1 MALSHSPSIATSGL
15 IFHIDAANRRSYSG
29 SGVTSYSL
37 VSNTEGTLVNGTGFS
52 SANTGS
58 FLFDGTNDY
67 LDFASYTPNANTVN
81 IWIKFNTLQN
91 GTMVYVG
98 NDSYASGVWSW
109 SFFIYNGAFY
119 FRANPGNF
127 ADFTEVPPL
136 NVWIN
141 YTLVRDNGSG
151 TSLAYKNGT
160 YFGSSSNSTLVN
172 SYPNLRIAKASSV
185 YASFNLSLVQIYNR
199 ALSATEIKQ
208 NFNATRDRYG
218 V

>member
-1 MALSHSPSIATSGL
+1 MAVAYNPSIVTDGL
-15 IFHIDAANRRSYSG
+15 VFQIDAANTKSYPG
-29 SGVTSYSL
+29 SGTNISNLITPSL
-37 VSNTEGTLVNGTGFS
+37 SGTLTNGVGYNS
-52 SANTGS
+52 NNNGI
-58 FLFDGTNDY
+58 LVFDGTNDY
-67 LDFASYTPNANTVN
+67 LDFASYTPDANAVN

-91 GTMVYVG
+91 GPMVYVG

-127 ADFTEVPPL
+127 ADFNEVPPL

-141 YTLVRDNGSG
+141 YTLIRDNGTG

-160 YFGSSSNSTLVN
+160 YFGSSSNSTLLN
-172 SYPNLRIAKASSV
+172 SYPNLRIAKASST

-199 ALSATEIKQ
+199 SLTQQEILQ
-208 NFNATRDRYG
+208 NYNATKGRYL
-218 V
+218 